1 LLDQGRSGILRA
13 AFSTTKKDNTMNR
26 DEILALGLA
35 ALLSVTASSAMAQDA
50 PPTFQADPEVYKVI
64 FEDQNFRV
72 ISATWKKGVHDKA
85 HSHPVPSVIYAVTDC
100 SLRVHAADGKTRDI
114 APKAGTSMAVPLT
127 TSHNAENIGNAD
139 CQAILVERK

>member
-1 LLDQGRSGILRA
+1 MI
-13 AFSTTKKDNTMNR
+13 R
-26 DEILALGLA
+26 DEMLVLGLA
-35 ALLSVTASSAMAQDA
+35 ALLPISASSAMAQDA

-85 HSHPVPSVIYAVTDC
+85 HAHPVPSVIYAVTDC
-100 SLRVHAADGKTRDI
+100 SLRIHAADGKTRDI

-127 TSHNAENIGNAD
+127 PSHSAENIGASD